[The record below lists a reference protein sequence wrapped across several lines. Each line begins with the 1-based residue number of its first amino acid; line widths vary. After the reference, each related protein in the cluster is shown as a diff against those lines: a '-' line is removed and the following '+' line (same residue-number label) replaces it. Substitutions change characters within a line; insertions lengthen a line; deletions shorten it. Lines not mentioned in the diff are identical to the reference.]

1 MLKDKKMSTLITI
14 SIAIVTIISITCL
27 FFMANKSMTTA
38 MKETAMNNMRTSLE
52 SREKIVEQFVKEA
65 ETTLIAYSQAPIMRE
80 LAKDPDN
87 KVLQARAQ
95 KYTES
100 FYKNCVDG
108 WEGIYTSRWKDTYVL
123 AHNNPKVVGITTRTG
138 DALKAL
144 QDSMTNANG
153 LYNAGI
159 IVSPASQKLT
169 LSMYCPI
176 FDEDG
181 KTIVGYVGG
190 GPFAEGLK
198 NILEELKVDGLESA
212 EFAMINT
219 KTKTYIFNKDEEKI
233 AQEITEP
240 MYLNIADALE
250 KDANESNGMVEY
262 MAEDGDEHIAVY
274 EAVGNRGW
282 AVVLN
287 DSKKEIYQTAS
298 QNMLIF
304 GLICIAGTLVIT
316 LLAWIVVRRNTKP
329 LKLIEESIIQL
340 SELNLTQSEE
350 LAPYAGHKSEVG
362 TIATALDSLYV
373 AFRNIVQTLG
383 ECTSSLH
390 VASGTMNDASM
401 ALMNSVDDNA
411 ATTEEL
417 AASITTTNDAI
428 DVANQEIANI
438 SELIAQVKEKV
449 EKGDQKSQSLLN
461 MSTQMKDLANASY
474 QETVI
479 KMEENRLE
487 IEEAMKELNSLTRIN
502 DMVAQIIDI
511 TSQTNLLSL
520 NASIE
525 AARAGEAGRGFAVVA
540 EEIGNLATNSSEA
553 ATQIQSICAEI
564 NQYIDRIQR
573 CFQNI
578 MTFMTEDVGKKLQSL
593 SSYAN
598 KSNLSVEDVQGI
610 MNEIQEATKVFVDSI
625 VKMRSQLDT
634 VQISSN
640 ENEAG
645 VQGIVEKNEQTN
657 ETAEVLLDIVK
668 ENQQNAEAIQEIIS
682 RFSN

>member
-198 NILEELKVDGLESA
+198 NILDELKVDGLESA

-219 KTKTYIFNKDEEKI
+219 KTKTHIFNKDEEKI

-250 KDANESNGMVEY
+250 KDANVSNGMVEY

-298 QNMLIF
+298 QNMLIL

-329 LKLIEESIIQL
+329 LKLVEESIVQL

-401 ALMNSVDDNA
+401 SLMDRVDDNA

-479 KMEENRLE
+479 KMEENRL
-487 IEEAMKELNSLTRIN
+487 
-502 DMVAQIIDI
+502 
-511 TSQTNLLSL
+511 
-520 NASIE
+520 
-525 AARAGEAGRGFAVVA
+525 GRGFAVVA

-657 ETAEVLLDIVK
+657 ETAEVLFDIVK